1 MDATLYFTGVVMTK
15 YRYVNLPSNLVEQI
29 EKIIRERG
37 IYNSIADFVAEAV
50 RLRLE
55 ALGAIET
62 VKESEAQ

>member
-1 MDATLYFTGVVMTK
+1 MTK

-62 VKESEAQ
+62 VKESVPQ

>member
-1 MDATLYFTGVVMTK
+1 MTK

-62 VKESEAQ
+62 AKESEV